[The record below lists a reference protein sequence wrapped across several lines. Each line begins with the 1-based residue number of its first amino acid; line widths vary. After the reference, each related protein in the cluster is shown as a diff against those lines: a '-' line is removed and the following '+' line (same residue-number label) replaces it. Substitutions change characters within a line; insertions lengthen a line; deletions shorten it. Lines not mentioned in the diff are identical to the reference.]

1 MIKKLECVDEA
12 IKILRK
18 VIAKI
23 LSMDIDNVLN
33 GESVRGV
40 ELVKTLQEQEVPL
53 SNKDILVV
61 FYNEPT
67 NEIDVVENCE
77 SCQSY
82 SFHVII
88 YGAQCRKASQVL
100 RANFYTEF
108 IKDTLSENGVSI
120 LDVSTPTS
128 TSEFI
133 NNTSYILRNDIVIS
147 YNCVVVNK
155 RVEDIDEIESVENEL
170 SLI

>member
-1 MIKKLECVDEA
+1 MIKKLECVDDA
-12 IKILRK
+12 IRALR
-18 VIAKI
+18 VIVAKI
-23 LSMDIDNVLN
+23 LSMNIDDILD

-40 ELVKTLQEQEVPL
+40 ELVKILQEQEVPL
-53 SNKDILVV
+53 SNDDILVV

-82 SFHVII
+82 NFHVII

-100 RANFYTEF
+100 RGNFYTEF

-133 NNTSYILRNDIVIS
+133 NNASYMLRNDIVIS
-147 YNCVVVNK
+147 YDCVITNK

-170 SLI
+170 SLM